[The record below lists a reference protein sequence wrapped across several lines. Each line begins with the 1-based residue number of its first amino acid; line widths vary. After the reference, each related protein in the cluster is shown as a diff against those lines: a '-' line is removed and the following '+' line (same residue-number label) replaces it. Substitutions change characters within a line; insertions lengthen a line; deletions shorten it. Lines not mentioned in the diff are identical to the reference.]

1 MEISYSTKKNV
12 IIIHL
17 TGLFEYHDET
27 KVSNLINERIR
38 EKPSAIAIDLT
49 GVDTINSSG
58 VAALLSILK
67 AADENRID
75 FVLYGMNPKVLML
88 LEKVFS
94 RDFVPLLTEEEFT
107 ERYLR

>member
-1 MEISYSTKKNV
+1 MEISYSTKKNI

-27 KVSNLINERIR
+27 KVTNLINERIR

-49 GVDTINSSG
+49 RVDTINSSG

-67 AADENRID
+67 AADEGRID
-75 FVLYGMNPKVLML
+75 FVLYGMNSKVLML